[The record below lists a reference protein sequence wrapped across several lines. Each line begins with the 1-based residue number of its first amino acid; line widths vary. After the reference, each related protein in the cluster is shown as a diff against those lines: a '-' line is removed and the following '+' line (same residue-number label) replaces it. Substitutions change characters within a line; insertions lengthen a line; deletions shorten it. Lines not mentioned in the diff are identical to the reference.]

1 MDKYTGKHHTLLS
14 FNSVSL
20 SPIAT
25 SVENQAPSHE
35 MWLYEHLWKI
45 ESIFRALNSSVV
57 V

>member
-1 MDKYTGKHHTLLS
+1 MDKYTGTHHILLS

-35 MWLYEHLWKI
+35 MWLYEHLRKI
-45 ESIFRALNSSVV
+45 ESIFRALNSSVEV
-57 V
+57 